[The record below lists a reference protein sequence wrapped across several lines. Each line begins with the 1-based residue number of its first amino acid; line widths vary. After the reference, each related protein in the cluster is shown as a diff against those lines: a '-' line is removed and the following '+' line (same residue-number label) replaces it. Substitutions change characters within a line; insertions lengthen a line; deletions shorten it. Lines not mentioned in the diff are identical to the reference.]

1 MNKYLIAIAD
11 YMQIGEDTFQM
22 NGIHTE
28 VVSAQNPKEALE
40 PFKAFKPYKTVLAI
54 SLLEEGVEL

>member
-1 MNKYLIAIAD
+1 MNKYLVAIAD

-28 VVSAQNPKEALE
+28 VVSAQTPKEAFELCDSVN
-40 PFKAFKPYKTVLAI
+40 PYKTVLAV
-54 SLLEEGVEL
+54 SFLEEES

>member
-28 VVSAQNPKEALE
+28 VVSAQTPKEAFELSV
-40 PFKAFKPYKTVLAI
+40 KAHKTVLAV
-54 SLLEEGVEL
+54 SFLEEEP

>member
-1 MNKYLIAIAD
+1 MNKYLVAIAD
-11 YMQIGEDTFQM
+11 YMQVGENAFRM

-40 PFKAFKPYKTVLAI
+40 LFEAFKPHKTVLAV
-54 SLLEEGVEL
+54 SFLEED